1 MQFSGVG
8 KGLESIAAHYLLSE
22 SNCEKEQ
29 KPLRICQELKATVR
43 KIENHRLKAIVY
55 KNGDA
60 AK

>member
-29 KPLRICQELKATVR
+29 KPLRTCQELKAIVR
-43 KIENHRLKAIVY
+43 ENHRLKAIVY